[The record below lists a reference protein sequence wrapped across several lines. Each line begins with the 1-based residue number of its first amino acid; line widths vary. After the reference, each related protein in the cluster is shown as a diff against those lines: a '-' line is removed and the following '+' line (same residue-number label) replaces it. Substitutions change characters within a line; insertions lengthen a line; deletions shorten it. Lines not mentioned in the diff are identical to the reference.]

1 MTLAVVASLGTE
13 KKSQILNVKFYIDL
27 ENFMHF
33 KLDTPMYQ
41 DTFSTSERNVSYSG
55 TMIPTLS
62 IMHIDISH
70 RV

>member
-1 MTLAVVASLGTE
+1 
-13 KKSQILNVKFYIDL
+13 
-27 ENFMHF
+27 MHF